1 MRRLHVPLLLLL
13 ALLGLAAAQGA
24 MAAGRNPSGAAAVSI
39 GQVTDLRSDHSNRI
53 GTIRSRVGIPI
64 RSVDSDQP
72 VPQAVAGA
80 FAGALQS
87 RGLLAPQGSGRYR
100 LDIAIRRL
108 EADKLRRSEA
118 HAAFG
123 VTLVNQATG
132 ARLYQDEA
140 AADTMTGYVMGLE
153 VGVFANSGEMKQQV
167 QQTMTQAIDGVLGK
181 PGFAAALRR

>member
-1 MRRLHVPLLLLL
+1 MRRLLVPLFFLL
-13 ALLGLAAAQGA
+13 AAPGFASAQGP
-24 MAAGRNPSGAAAVSI
+24 MSGRSHVGAAGVSI

-64 RSVDSDQP
+64 RSVESDQP

-80 FAGALQS
+80 FAGALQA
-87 RGLLAPQGSGRYR
+87 RGMLAAPGNGRYR
-100 LDIAIRRL
+100 LDIAVRRL

-118 HAAFG
+118 HAAFS

-140 AADTMTGYVMGLE
+140 AADTMTGWVMGLE

-167 QQTMTQAIDGVLGK
+167 QQTMAQAIDGVLSK
-181 PGFAAALRR
+181 PAFIAALRR